1 MKGRLLGRRPGS
13 ALPAASGRA
22 RPDWQQSD
30 AGWIRRAVE
39 RAGRLPSGGWHVIDA
54 VRAIGEV
61 PCRYLVANRE
71 LVVWRGR
78 SGLLVAPNACP
89 HLGASLADGHLRD
102 GCLVCPWHGLA
113 LGADGH
119 GGWRPLPS
127 HDDGVLLWVRIA
139 AGGEPPSELPYRCTR
154 PRAGI
159 DAVIR
164 MEARCAPQDVIA
176 NRFDPWHGVHYHP
189 HSFGA
194 LTVLE
199 QSDEAITVRVVYRA
213 TRRMGVE
220 VDARFHCPD
229 PRTIVM
235 TIVDGEGAG
244 SVVETHATPVRPGVC
259 AIVEA
264 TVATSQRL
272 GFRLAMRAAGL
283 LRRRMQA
290 SARRLWV
297 EDAAY
302 AERRYAL
309 RTGSH

>member
-1 MKGRLLGRRPGS
+1 MKRRLLGRQPGT
-13 ALPAASGRA
+13 PIPDAARRG

-30 AGWIRRAVE
+30 PRWIRQAVAH
-39 RAGRLPSGGWHVIDA
+39 AGRLPSGGWYVIDA
-54 VRAIGEV
+54 VRAIGSG
-61 PCRYLVANRE
+61 PCRYWVAGRE
-71 LVVWRGR
+71 LVAWRGP

-102 GCLVCPWHGLA
+102 GCLVCPWHGLV
-113 LGADGH
+113 LGPDGH
-119 GGWRPLPS
+119 RGWQPLPS
-127 HDDGVLLWVRIA
+127 HDDGVLLWVRL
-139 AGGEPPSELPYRCTR
+139 AGGEAASQLPYRCSR
-154 PRAGI
+154 PSAGI

-164 MEARCAPQDVIA
+164 REARCEPEDIIA
-176 NRFDPWHGVHYHP
+176 NRFDPWHGVHFHP

-194 LTVLE
+194 LTVLD
-199 QSDEAITVRVVYRA
+199 QSDDAITVRVVYRA
-213 TRRMGVE
+213 TRRMGVD

-244 SVVETHATPVRPGVC
+244 SVVETHATPARPGIC

-283 LRRRMQA
+283 VRRRMQA
-290 SARRLWV
+290 SARRLWA

-309 RTGSH
+309 RTGAH

>member
-1 MKGRLLGRRPGS
+1 MKGRLLGRPPSS
-13 ALPAASGRA
+13 ALPAGAGRA

-30 AGWIRRAVE
+30 PGWIRGAVE

-54 VRAIGEV
+54 VRAVGEV
-61 PCRYLVANRE
+61 PRRYRVANRE

-89 HLGASLADGHLRD
+89 HLGASLADGRLRD
-102 GCLVCPWHGLA
+102 GCLVCPWHGLV
-113 LGADGH
+113 LGPDGH
-119 GGWRPLPS
+119 RGWRPLPS

-139 AGGEPPSELPYRCTR
+139 GGEPPSQLPYRCTR
-154 PRAGI
+154 PRTGI

-164 MEARCAPQDVIA
+164 MEARCEPQDIIA
-176 NRFDPWHGVHYHP
+176 NRFDPWHGVHFHP

-264 TVATSQRL
+264 TVATSERF

-290 SARRLWV
+290 SARRLWE

-309 RTGSH
+309 RTGAH